1 MGTHGYATMGSLTPF
16 FSEVR
21 VKFLIGSQTYV
32 CGFQI
37 QLWWFAAR
45 GATPYCSRGCCGD
58 LVDTFTATEG
68 AGKVLWIEAWRDIT
82 LKSAILHLFV
92 APCGWEHIV

>member
-1 MGTHGYATMGSLTPF
+1 MRSPKTRGKIFKKKLPQHGYAWVRYDGVSYPF

-32 CGFQI
+32 GGFRI

-45 GATPYCSRGCCGD
+45 GATPYCGD
-58 LVDTFTATEG
+58 LVDTFTETEG
-68 AGKVLWIEAWRDIT
+68 AGKVLWIEA
-82 LKSAILHLFV
+82 
-92 APCGWEHIV
+92 

>member
-68 AGKVLWIEAWRDIT
+68 AGKVLWIEA
-82 LKSAILHLFV
+82 
-92 APCGWEHIV
+92 

>member
-1 MGTHGYATMGSLTPF
+1 MRSPKIRGKIFKKKLPQHGYAWVRYDGVSYPF

-21 VKFLIGSQTYV
+21 VKFLIIGSQTYV
-32 CGFQI
+32 GGFRI

-58 LVDTFTATEG
+58 LVDTFTETEG
-68 AGKVLWIEAWRDIT
+68 AGKVLWIEA
-82 LKSAILHLFV
+82 
-92 APCGWEHIV
+92 